1 MIQVAIFE
9 DHPIVMRSLTSE
21 LCNVSS
27 FDFKFGAS
35 TKIELYKSLVEHKNL
50 DVLIL
55 DFLAV
60 DVTGMEL
67 YEHVQKNFPDV
78 KMISFTSLSSP
89 ILVENLL
96 ATGVKAYV
104 NKNQDIDDLLKAVHE
119 VYEGKICLPDDYKFL
134 ASRIHGLKK
143 NSLTPREIEMVQLIS
158 KEFTT
163 NDIASQYGISVN
175 TVENHRKNI
184 FVKLNVKNVAGLVR
198 EASNLGYLEI

>member
-9 DHPIVMRSLTSE
+9 DHPIVLRSLTSVIKDE
-21 LCNVSS
+21 PN
-27 FDFKFGAS
+27 FNFKFGVT
-35 TKIELYKSLVEHKNL
+35 TKVDLYKSLVEFKNL

-96 ATGVKAYV
+96 ANGVKAYV
-104 NKNQDIDDLLKAVHE
+104 NKNQDIDDLLKAINE
-119 VYEGKICLPDDYKFL
+119 VYEGRICLPDDYKFL
-134 ASRIHGLKK
+134 ASKINTLKK
-143 NSLTPREIEMVQLIS
+143 NTLTPREIEMVQLIS
-158 KEFTT
+158 KEYTT
-163 NDIASQYGISVN
+163 NDIATQYGISIN

-184 FVKLNVKNVAGLVR
+184 FAKLNVKNVAGLVR
-198 EASNLGYLEI
+198 EASSLGYLEI